1 MAATMKDLARETG
14 LGLATIS
21 SYFNGGNV
29 RPKNRE
35 KIEKAI
41 EKLHLELNE
50 TARGLK
56 TNRSMMVGAVIPEL
70 TSAFCAQVLSVI
82 EDRLRSHGYGMLVC
96 DCRSD
101 REREKE
107 AVEFLMRRRVDG
119 IFSIPV
125 DIKGTHL
132 KQFVSSGK
140 PAVIIDREIDDPGF
154 DSVCVDNRLA
164 IETGMRRLYENGHR
178 RIGLIVGEQTNNA
191 SKQRRKGYL
200 QACAQLGIPG
210 DESLIYIGS
219 ETVECGA
226 EGMRTLLTRC
236 PDMTAVI
243 AGSHVITVGMLIEL
257 NAQSIPVPERIS
269 VIGFDD
275 PQFAQAVHPRM
286 AILNQPVRDIGEKAA
301 EIMLARLQAA
311 RKKEPEGQETQPLPY
326 QHLWLKASFINGKSV
341 KNINEQD

>member
-1 MAATMKDLARETG
+1 MAATMKDLAKETG

-41 EKLHLELNE
+41 GKLHFELNE

-70 TSAFCAQVLSVI
+70 TSAYCAQVLSVI
-82 EDRLRSHGYGMLVC
+82 EDKLRSHGYGMLVC

-125 DIKGTHL
+125 DIKGSHL
-132 KQFVSSGK
+132 KRFVGTGK
-140 PAVIIDREIDDPGF
+140 PAVVIDREIDDPGF

-191 SKQRRKGYL
+191 SKQRKKGYL
-200 QACAQLGIPG
+200 LACEQLGLTV
-210 DESLIYIGS
+210 DENLIYIGS

-226 EGMRTLLTRC
+226 EGMKTLLERC

-257 NAQSIPVPERIS
+257 NAQNISVPDRIS

-286 AILNQPVRDIGEKAA
+286 SILNQPVQEIGEKAA
-301 EIMLARLQAA
+301 DIMLARLKAS
-311 RKKEPEGQETQPLPY
+311 RNKDKNEPEEQEKLPY
-326 QHLWLKASFINGKSV
+326 QHLWLKASFISGNSV
-341 KNINEQD
+341 RKIDE